1 MDRTPDPVPDPT
13 PDPPAAGTAAAVPVL
28 PPPRAFTQGVGTV
41 FQAAGVVLFVAFLFV
56 CCGSGL
62 LSKNVAERQD
72 WAAVGWGRYVDRS
85 GPAGPV
91 TRVRYPASRAAAVA
105 VAVGVFLGLAA
116 AGFGLGLQAQRR
128 SAPAGAAVVAA
139 FGSLFWLAHSALF
152 VQYLHSAVLGV
163 LTFVLAVVYGGL
175 CALAVGAWREMRRDP
190 PPADADVLPA
200 DYKVP
205 YSHYHPDPPEVR
217 LAAEMERRR
226 QRLLVE
232 QKELEALEERI
243 RRSAGGGKGP

>member
-1 MDRTPDPVPDPT
+1 MDRPPNTDPSPPDADR
-13 PDPPAAGTAAAVPVL
+13 PATAG
-28 PPPRAFTQGVGTV
+28 PPPRAFTQGAGTV
-41 FQAAGVVLFVAFLFV
+41 FQATGVVLFLAFLFV

-62 LSKNVAERQD
+62 LSKDVAERKD
-72 WAAVGWGRYVDRS
+72 WAAIGWGQYVDRAS
-85 GPAGPV
+85 PGGPV
-91 TRVRYPASRAAAVA
+91 TRVVYPASRALAVA

-116 AGFGLGLQAQRR
+116 AGFGLGMQAQRR
-128 SAPAGAAVVAA
+128 SAPAGAATVAA
-139 FGSLFWLAHSALF
+139 VGAVFWVVHSAFF
-152 VQYLHSAVLGV
+152 VQNLHSVALGV
-163 LTFVLAVVYGGL
+163 LAFVLAGVYGGL
-175 CALAVGAWREMRRDP
+175 CAMAIGAWREMRRDP

-217 LAAEMERRR
+217 LAREMERRR

-243 RRSAGGGKGP
+243 RRGRNGERGRGAP